1 MRRFPAAAAA
11 SLLLFATVHAAQR
24 KTLPPSVDLVELDVA
39 VLDRQGKP
47 VSGLTVQDFSVKE
60 DGEKVDIKTFME
72 AQPTTLVDP
81 DNTRSVVVLLD
92 DVAVPATGTL
102 AMQTIG
108 KAFLE
113 SVDAHDEF
121 SVIRLHNRTDET
133 FGDRSVAA
141 SRIVGFQAA
150 AFPFAD
156 FNTIADTLLRVADVS
171 RQLEA
176 DDHRRKVVVCVGA
189 PVVCNIEEPSSSSVR
204 PRHWSSWVDAV
215 SASARANV
223 AVYAII
229 PGRLTLR
236 GGGLAE
242 LTGGEVFATMYDVGP
257 AIDRILQDASN
268 YYMVGYWP
276 SGKSREVHSIDVKIS
291 RRGVK
296 VHARRRRG
304 N

>member
-1 MRRFPAAAAA
+1 
-11 SLLLFATVHAAQR
+11 
-24 KTLPPSVDLVELDVA
+24 
-39 VLDRQGKP
+39 
-47 VSGLTVQDFSVKE
+47 
-60 DGEKVDIKTFME
+60 
-72 AQPTTLVDP
+72 
-81 DNTRSVVVLLD
+81 
-92 DVAVPATGTL
+92 
-102 AMQTIG
+102 MQTIG

-113 SVDAHDEF
+113 SLDAHDEF

-156 FNTIADTLLRVADVS
+156 VNTIAETLLRVADVS

-189 PVVCNIEEPSSSSVR
+189 PVVCNIDEPTSSSAR
-204 PRHWSSWVDAV
+204 PRHWTSWVEAV
-215 SASARANV
+215 SASAKANV

-268 YYMVGYWP
+268 YYMIGYWP
-276 SGKSREVHSIDVKIS
+276 SGKSREVHSIDVTVS
-291 RRGVK
+291 RRGAK